1 MFNLK
6 FFNIWTKFYPHG
18 FYFIIFA
25 CFFFN
30 TKEIFSVSWFFENVE
45 DNYFMFVC
53 WEDVEC
59 QSEL

>member
-1 MFNLK
+1 MV
-6 FFNIWTKFYPHG
+6 
-18 FYFIIFA
+18 FISLFLPV
-25 CFFFN
+25 FFFN